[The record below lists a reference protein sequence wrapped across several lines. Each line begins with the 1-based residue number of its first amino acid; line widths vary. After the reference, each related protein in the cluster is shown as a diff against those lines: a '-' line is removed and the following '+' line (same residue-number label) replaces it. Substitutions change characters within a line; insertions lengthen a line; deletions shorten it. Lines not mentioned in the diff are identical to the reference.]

1 MYTDPCSDTGSGS
14 GIYPDSGSGIYPG
27 AGSGTYSGS
36 VVYGISRS
44 AVYSGSPVITGT
56 AVTADFFTTFLMAFF
71 TTFFPAADPGTA
83 VPGASVILTSCPDTP
98 VTSAAGSDT
107 AVSAATGSGTG
118 SRKESSINIPASE
131 MLFAALSSRY
141 FLLSAADI
149 SIHSSPDRPAS
160 ISRIFLHFGHFIC
173 LPCSVALQNPIHSG
187 HTYNMEATSI
197 PHMFLT
203 IHNSPGSISRISCM
217 RQIFHENIPL

>member
-14 GIYPDSGSGIYPG
+14 GIYTGAG

-36 VVYGISRS
+36 TVYGISGS

-56 AVTADFFTTFLMAFF
+56 AVTAGFFTTFLTVFF

-107 AVSAATGSGTG
+107 AVPAATGSETG
-118 SRKESSINIPASE
+118 SGKESSINIPALE

-160 ISRIFLHFGHFIC
+160 ISRMFLHFGHFIC
-173 LPCSVALQNPIHSG
+173 LPRSVALQNPIHSG

-203 IHNSPGSISRISCM
+203 VHNSPGSISRISCM